1 MRPLKFSVRRKFPI
15 GMVFNI
21 LVPALS
27 LFGYLRAHFNV
38 KQTPV
43 MGYKSIMMIRA
54 AIARP

>member
-1 MRPLKFSVRRKFPI
+1 MRPLKFSFWRKFPI

-21 LVPALS
+21 SVPALS
-27 LFGYLRAHFNV
+27 LSGYFGAHFNV

-54 AIARP
+54 AIGRP